1 MTDPEQTKRTINA
14 CFGHAR
20 DLLRAAR
27 RVLEAER
34 LPNIA
39 FHLTVLAL
47 EEIAKAA
54 LVGMRAI
61 AVSHGDDPAFAQNR
75 MDDHVFKL
83 FWALWTPSFAR
94 GKVSREE
101 LEGLRG
107 MAKDLHETR
116 LAAMYVSPDADLG
129 AAPLYDVSDKLARW
143 LLGVADA
150 RLGMETSR
158 DWQAIDLSQNS
169 DARWLLDETE
179 DPEKRKLIFSQ
190 KSFDKFA
197 ELGNA
202 RDWIRWVREQFAIAE
217 AAGRESLQREL
228 ARGVPG
234 IDRLGAEKWRVRI
247 RLHSPAQSIRGRA
260 ISPWN
265 KWSTWIKLATV
276 QNDKRALDVEFTY
289 REAMPIQALPNFSYD
304 LARKFVA
311 ALNIGSLGFWW
322 WDLATHTDRFY
333 ERLTD
338 LQAADGTEIGMKMH
352 AWPKFEWKREALEET
367 TFNRVAMCFGMIV
380 ALGKG
385 PYEAFVWP
393 YLTGLAMIAKSDL
406 HLHFAP
412 QVCER
417 MATCLLEAMRHFGD
431 WSGEEATI
439 GTALTGFFSPA
450 IAKVEDVDDLAS
462 LLFQARQRSSEL
474 RNVTLDRAASLK
486 VLCDAYLI
494 KRFEKMA
501 ERELENTRDKEVTT
515 TDAIDPA
522 REPSD
527 NRPGDIDLE
536 QAPAGTPQDH

>member
-1 MTDPEQTKRTINA
+1 MTDPERTKRTIDA

-27 RVLEAER
+27 RVLEEER

-54 LVGMRAI
+54 LVGMRQI
-61 AVSHGDDPAFAQNR
+61 AVSHGDDPTFAQNR

-116 LAAMYVSPDADLG
+116 LAAMYVSPDVELG
-129 AAPLYDVSDKLARW
+129 TAPLYDISDGFARW
-143 LLGVADA
+143 LLGLADA

-158 DWQAIDLSQNS
+158 DWQTIDLGQNS
-169 DARWLLDETE
+169 DVRWLLDATE
-179 DPEKRKLIFSQ
+179 DPEKRKLIFGQ

-202 RDWIRWVREQFAIAE
+202 RDWIRWVKEQFAIAE
-217 AAGRESLQREL
+217 AESLESLRREL
-228 ARGVPG
+228 ARAVPG
-234 IDRLGAEKWRVRI
+234 VDRLGTEKWRVRI

-260 ISPWN
+260 IGAWN
-265 KWSTWIKLATV
+265 KWPTWIKLAAV
-276 QNDKRALDVEFTY
+276 RNDKLALDVEFTY

-338 LQAADGTEIGMKMH
+338 LQAAAGTEIGMKMH

-367 TFNRVAMCFGMIV
+367 AFNRVAMCFGMII
-380 ALGKG
+380 AMGKG

-406 HLHFAP
+406 HLSFAP

-431 WSGEEATI
+431 WNGEGSTI
-439 GTALTGFFSPA
+439 GSALSSFFSPA
-450 IAKVEDVDDLAS
+450 IIKAEDIGELTS
-462 LLFQARQRSSEL
+462 LLLQARQRPVEL

-486 VLCDAYLI
+486 VLCDAYLL

-501 ERELENTRDKEVTT
+501 ERELESIREREVTT
-515 TDAIDPA
+515 TGTSGSARDTID
-522 REPSD
+522 D
-527 NRPGDIDLE
+527 GPGNHGLA
-536 QAPAGTPQDH
+536 QTPAGRRQDL